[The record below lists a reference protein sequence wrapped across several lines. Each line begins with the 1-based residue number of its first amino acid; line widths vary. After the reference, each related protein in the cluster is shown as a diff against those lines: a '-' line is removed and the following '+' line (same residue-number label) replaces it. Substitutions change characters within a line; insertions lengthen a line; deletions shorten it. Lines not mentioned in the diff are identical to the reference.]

1 MVKYEERERDAT
13 APFHRSKYFF
23 SFFFLFFLESLF
35 VFVPGFIWL
44 VSFFVFFFLFLAPR
58 GLTNIWIL
66 LDDVSGILEASFI
79 LILNFLEIKCAM
91 IDN

>member
-1 MVKYEERERDAT
+1 MMPRL
-13 APFHRSKYFF
+13 PFTGPSIFF
-23 SFFFLFFLESLF
+23 PSFFLFFLESLF
-35 VFVPGFIWL
+35 VFFPGFFWL
-44 VSFFVFFFLFLAPR
+44 VSFFFFFFLFLAPR

-79 LILNFLEIKCAM
+79 LILNFLGIKCAM

>member
-44 VSFFVFFFLFLAPR
+44 VSFFVFFFYSSRL
-58 GLTNIWIL
+58 
-66 LDDVSGILEASFI
+66 VV
-79 LILNFLEIKCAM
+79 
-91 IDN
+91 

>member
-13 APFHRSKYFF
+13 APFHWSKYFF

-79 LILNFLEIKCAM
+79 LILNFLGIKCAM